1 MRHWRARGSLHDFL
15 NQHWDPGGPRRA
27 PPNPSPRFPE
37 SAQRP
42 RLQKGGR
49 CREKGEAGQSPP
61 ARVRAPTVLP
71 VQHHGPRAD
80 AAGPKTRRGARLGP
94 AAAGLAC
101 VAPSA
106 RSGLRALPER
116 PRELSPAGR
125 GGPRARVSGAAKAP
139 LPRPG
144 RRSRAPE
151 LCQRRPRSPRLA
163 EWRLRFPGPSD
174 SPVN

>member
-1 MRHWRARGSLHDFL
+1 MRRRRARGSLRDFL

-27 PPNPSPRFPE
+27 PPTPSPRFPE
-37 SAQRP
+37 SALRS
-42 RLQKGGR
+42 RLQKGDAAARKGR
-49 CREKGEAGQSPP
+49 PGQSPEP
-61 ARVRAPTVLP
+61 APGHLP
-71 VQHHGPRAD
+71 SSRSSTMVPGPMQR
-80 AAGPKTRRGARLGP
+80 GRRRGGARGWDWP
-94 AAAGLAC
+94 PLAC
-101 VAPSA
+101 VALSA

-125 GGPRARVSGAAKAP
+125 GGPRARVAGAAKAL